1 MEKVVRRY
9 SIAFKQ
15 AIVAEVESGKYTVLE
30 IARLHG
36 IGYVAVYKWLKRYG
50 SADSQTRIVRIEMPN
65 ERNRLQELEKQKRAL
80 EKALAN
86 AQVKIMTLEA
96 TIEVLEEKAGQKIKK
111 KTDTP
116 LSNESGE
123 KAGS

>member
-1 MEKVVRRY
+1 MEKVLRRY

-36 IGYVAVYKWLKRYG
+36 VGYGAVYKWLKRYG
-50 SADSQTRIVRIEMPN
+50 SADSQTRIVRVEMPN

-96 TIEVLEEKAGQKIKK
+96 TIEVLEEKAGQKLKK

>member
-1 MEKVVRRY
+1 MRQVVKHY

-15 AIVAEVESGKYTVLE
+15 AIVAEVESGKYTVFE
-30 IARLHG
+30 IARLHE
-36 IGYVAVYKWLKRYG
+36 VNTVSVYNWLKKYG
-50 SADSQTRIVRIEMPN
+50 GAASQTRIVRIEMPN
-65 ERNRLQELEKQKRAL
+65 ERNRLRELEKEKRAL
-80 EKALAN
+80 EKALAH

-96 TIEVLEEKAGQKIKK
+96 TIEVLEEKSGQKVKK
-111 KTDTP
+111 KTDMP

>member
-50 SADSQTRIVRIEMPN
+50 SADSQTRIVRVEMPN

-96 TIEVLEEKAGQKIKK
+96 TIEVLEEKAGQKLKK

-116 LSNESGE
+116 LSNESDE